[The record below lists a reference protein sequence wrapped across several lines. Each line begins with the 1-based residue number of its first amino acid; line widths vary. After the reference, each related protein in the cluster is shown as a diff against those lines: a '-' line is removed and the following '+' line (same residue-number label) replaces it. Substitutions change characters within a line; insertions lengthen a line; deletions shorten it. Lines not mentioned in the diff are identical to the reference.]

1 MVVEQNGFHH
11 LKENQNVGLIP
22 IEKVGNRKVEFCKMQ
37 KNAKKCVFG
46 PKNAF
51 FSKTK
56 GRRAKWIS
64 PSDRESKS
72 RSGNN

>member
-11 LKENQNVGLIP
+11 LKENQKAGPTP
-22 IEKVGNRKVEFCKMQ
+22 IEKAAYRKVEFCKMQ
-37 KNAKKCVFG
+37 KNAKTCVFE
-46 PKNAF
+46 PKNTF

-56 GRRAKWIS
+56 GRRGKRIS
-64 PSDRESKS
+64 PSDREYKS